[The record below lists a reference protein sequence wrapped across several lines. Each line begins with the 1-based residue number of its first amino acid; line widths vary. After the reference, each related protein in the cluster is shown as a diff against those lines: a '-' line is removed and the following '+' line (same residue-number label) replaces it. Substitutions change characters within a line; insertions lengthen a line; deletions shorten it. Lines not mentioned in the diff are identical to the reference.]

1 MSDIISDDRKVI
13 LITGTS
19 KGIGRYLA
27 EYYVERGFYVIGC
40 SRSNIDFSNKL
51 YKHFEIDITDEK
63 NIVEIFNFIRKEIK
77 RLDILINNAVSNPNI
92 VSSAL
97 LSYTDIEKAYKT
109 NVFSTMIFCRESI
122 KIMMRKK
129 FGRIV
134 NIGSMVTKHESLGGI
149 LYSPTKAA
157 INSYT
162 KVLSKE
168 INRVGI
174 TVNVVAPSA
183 IKTKLSDG
191 IDKLA
196 LADILSR
203 NAITDFGKMSD
214 ISNLIDLLIKNES
227 DALTGQ
233 VFYLGGA

>member
-1 MSDIISDDRKVI
+1 MIDLIENKKVI

-27 EYYVERGFYVIGC
+27 EYYVKRGFYVIGC
-40 SRSNIDFSNKL
+40 SRNSIDFSNKL

-63 NIVEIFNFIRKEIK
+63 NIIEIFNFIRKELK
-77 RLDILINNAVSNPNI
+77 RLDILINNAVINPNI
-92 VSSAL
+92 ISSAL
-97 LSYTDIEKAYKT
+97 LSYTDIEISYKT
-109 NVFSTMIFCRESI
+109 NVFSTMIFCREAI

-129 FGRIV
+129 FGRII

-149 LYSPTKAA
+149 LYSPTKSA

-168 INRVGI
+168 IYRAGI

-183 IKTKLSDG
+183 IKTELSDG
-191 IDKLA
+191 LNKVVLA
-196 LADILSR
+196 EILSR
-203 NAITDFGKMSD
+203 NAIPEFGKMSD
-214 ISNLIDLLIKNES
+214 ISNLIDLLIKKES
-227 DALTGQ
+227 NSLTGQ